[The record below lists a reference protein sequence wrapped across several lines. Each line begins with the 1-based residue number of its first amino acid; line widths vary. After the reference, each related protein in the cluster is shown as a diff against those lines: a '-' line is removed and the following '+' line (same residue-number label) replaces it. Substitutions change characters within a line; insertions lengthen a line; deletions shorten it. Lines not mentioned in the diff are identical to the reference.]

1 MKKDS
6 KALTVRL
13 SDQQLVLLAR
23 AGVQAMFDM
32 VVDGQPNATVS
43 IGYPVTLSPEDL
55 PAIGAEWEGG
65 IYAGLSIE
73 DNKPVALVLLPGD
86 EKLPW
91 DAARAWATKQ
101 GGVLPSRFDQL
112 VLFKNLKSQF
122 KDKWYWSGEQCAP
135 DPCYSWYQIFGD
147 GGKDYT
153 HKDETC
159 RARAVRRVL
168 IER

>member
-1 MKKDS
+1 MKKDF

-73 DNKPVALVLLPGD
+73 DNKPVALVLLPGED
-86 EKLPW
+86 KLPW
-91 DAARAWATKQ
+91 DAARAWAGKQ
-101 GGVLPSRFDQL
+101 GGALPSRFDQL
-112 VLFKNLKSQF
+112 VLFKNLKSHF
-122 KDKWYWSGEQCAP
+122 KEDWYWSGEQFAPVPSCAWGQ
-135 DPCYSWYQIFGD
+135 SFSSGAQSNG
-147 GGKDYT
+147 
-153 HKDETC
+153 HKANGN

-168 IER
+168 LKG